1 MDEKTNSL
9 YLILQEEKTNIEN
22 FKNMIKIK
30 GELTNRISIVT
41 SELLDIKN
49 DLNVLEKNIEDELVK
64 IETIENKISEITK
77 TEIINKANILVK
89 ILEHNLPKDIKGEI
103 LYDSKQGEYEQ
114 VINLTKD
121 NNIIGEIC
129 IYSKDY
135 NELKIKVKLWEP
147 VNKEE
152 EFTIKQKYRIYKII
166 SFIHTNLSYD
176 E

>member
-9 YLILQEEKTNIEN
+9 YLILQEEKNNIEN

-49 DLNVLEKNIEDELVK
+49 DLNILEKNIEDELVK
-64 IETIENKISEITK
+64 IETIEDKIREITK
-77 TEIINKANILVK
+77 TEIINKANILVD
-89 ILEHNLPKDIKGEI
+89 ILKHNLPKEINGEI
-103 LYDSKQGEYEQ
+103 LYDSKQDEYEQ
-114 VINLTKD
+114 VINLMKD
-121 NNIIGEIC
+121 DDIIGEIV
-129 IYSKDY
+129 IYSRNYD
-135 NELKIKVKLWEP
+135 NLKIKVKFWEP

-166 SFIHTNLSYD
+166 SFINTNLSYD